1 MFKKF
6 NKVWF
11 AGTLMVLV
19 AGGLATWVMV
29 SSINQID
36 HAQAKTNGAQKV
48 SLEKNEAVTAIEALS
63 IEDEISSIHGY
74 LNDEVCYGKE
84 VNFNDWENASADITD
99 YAKDLDVMAV
109 QANESGHKKL
119 GGDLKRASEL
129 MTRALSAQ
137 DVQGLVYAHRIM
149 HDLDVSVNG
158 YSNNDVWDATESGVG
173 DHSFVNN
180 INDYLE
186 VK

>member
-6 NKVWF
+6 NKVWLT
-11 AGTLMVLV
+11 GTLMVLV

-29 SSINQID
+29 SSINQLD

-48 SLEKNEAVTAIEALS
+48 SLEKNEAVTAIEELS
-63 IEDEISSIHGY
+63 IEDEVSSIHGF
-74 LNDEVCYGKE
+74 LNNEVCYGKD
-84 VNFNDWENASADITD
+84 VNYNNWENASADITD

-119 GGDLKRASEL
+119 GSDLKRASEL
-129 MTRALSAQ
+129 LTQALDNQ
-137 DVQGLVYAHRIM
+137 DVEGLIYAHRIM
-149 HDLDVSVNG
+149 HDLDISVNG

-180 INDYLE
+180 IDDYIDF
-186 VK
+186 K